1 MPVLFRATPWQDLTN
16 GRFVHKPTTVVA
28 GHSRDTPVRPSTLR
42 TTDAP
47 RTHPPSGQSVLARH
61 ADALRRHSRL
71 RLSLAALGRS
81 IGTARRPRLTRRW
94 TGAWP
99 RPARGPDRPPH
110 PPTRRRG
117 RRRPAGAGRDRTPA

>member
-47 RTHPPSGQSVLARH
+47 RTHPPSGQSVLRRH
-61 ADALRRHSRL
+61 GAALRRRPLASLGQSVL
-71 RLSLAALGRS
+71 RRHGAALGR
-81 IGTARRPRLTRRW
+81 RF
-94 TGAWP
+94 GAP
-99 RPARGPDRPPH
+99 PAPARFAR
-110 PPTRRRG
+110 
-117 RRRPAGAGRDRTPA
+117 

>member
-47 RTHPPSGQSVLARH
+47 RTHPPSGQSVLARP
-61 ADALRRHSRL
+61 AAALRRHRADSAKSVLGMPMTRL
-71 RLSLAALGRS
+71 RGNPMPGSLLG
-81 IGTARRPRLTRRW
+81 IGATSD
-94 TGAWP
+94 
-99 RPARGPDRPPH
+99 GPILI
-110 PPTRRRG
+110 
-117 RRRPAGAGRDRTPA
+117 GAG

>member
-47 RTHPPSGQSVLARH
+47 RTHPPSGQSVLARPG
-61 ADALRRHSRL
+61 AALRRR
-71 RLSLAALGRS
+71 LAAAPL
-81 IGTARRPRLTRRW
+81 
-94 TGAWP
+94 
-99 RPARGPDRPPH
+99 
-110 PPTRRRG
+110 RRRLAPLEQSVLARHG
-117 RRRPAGAGRDRTPA
+117 AALRRRRRRAGLSVPKT

>member
-61 ADALRRHSRL
+61 AAALRRHAIVVAASL
-71 RLSLAALGRS
+71 RSACSSSLTLGQSVLARHAAAL
-81 IGTARRPRLTRRW
+81 RRH
-94 TGAWP
+94 AIVV
-99 RPARGPDRPPH
+99 A
-110 PPTRRRG
+110 
-117 RRRPAGAGRDRTPA
+117 A

>member
-28 GHSRDTPVRPSTLR
+28 RHARDTPVRPSTLR

-61 ADALRRHSRL
+61 AAALRRHGAVIVGWRSWAVPVASCGMPIDRE
-71 RLSLAALGRS
+71 ALVAFTQELVRIPS
-81 IGTARRPRLTRRW
+81 VHDP
-94 TGAWP
+94 
-99 RPARGPDRPPH
+99 
-110 PPTRRRG
+110 
-117 RRRPAGAGRDRTPA
+117 

>member
-47 RTHPPSGQSVLARH
+47 RTHPPSGQSVLARP
-61 ADALRRHSRL
+61 AAALRRRFDAAPLGADSL
-71 RLSLAALGRS
+71 RSDNRCSL
-81 IGTARRPRLTRRW
+81 
-94 TGAWP
+94 
-99 RPARGPDRPPH
+99 GPPPH
-110 PPTRRRG
+110 CG
-117 RRRPAGAGRDRTPA
+117 GALMR